1 MNTEENQNSSLKLDL
16 EWLRTRIQA
25 GLPTTLLIVCLSN
38 FIRSP
43 FSEYILRR
51 AIASLPPSKAKLVRI
66 TSGATVFDR
75 EKDGLHPLVRDY
87 LVHQEGFTRAA
98 VDAHVPKYVKRADH
112 RHLLEEADVILAFEK
127 TQLRTLPKVVR
138 PKALLLSQFARGEK
152 TEIPDPF
159 IDATPEVIARTFAQ
173 VKPYLEAIFDAIK
186 SA

>member
-1 MNTEENQNSSLKLDL
+1 MTTEDDQNPSPKLDL
-16 EWLRTRIQA
+16 EWLRARIQA
-25 GLPTTLLIVCLSN
+25 RLPTTILIVCLSN

-51 AIASLPPSKAKLVRI
+51 AIASLPPPKAKLVRI

-75 EKDGLHPLVRDY
+75 EKDGMHPLVRDY
-87 LVHQEGFTRAA
+87 LVHLEGFTRAE
-98 VDAHVPKYVKRADH
+98 VDAHVPKYVKRADN

-138 PKALLLSQFARGEK
+138 PKALLLSQFARGE
-152 TEIPDPF
+152 TAEIQDPF

-173 VKPYLEAIFDAIK
+173 IKPYLEAILDTIK
-186 SA
+186 SV